1 MKRFFTIALMALM
14 LMACGS
20 KNVETVS
27 NDVDST
33 VVVVDTMVVDSTAVA
48 TDSIITVIDSVV
60 VDSVK

>member
-33 VVVVDTMVVDSTAVA
+33 NMTVDTTAIT
-48 TDSIITVIDSVV
+48 TDSIITVIDSVA

>member
-33 VVVVDTMVVDSTAVA
+33 AVVVDTMVVDSTAVA
-48 TDSIITVIDSVV
+48 TDSIITVIDSVA